1 MEFRTYPSKHGKS
14 YLVILKSHL
23 YSGPIFLR
31 FLSLISLFQTL
42 EFLPYFC
49 NHWNSYLIL
58 KLETLE
64 FWRYLYAHWNS
75 YFILSNVG
83 ILALFLQTMEISS
96 YPSKNWSSGP
106 ILMRIGFLI
115 CPFETLGFWLY
126 FYKHWNYD
134 LMPANIGILAL
145 FYKHWKSDL
154 ILIYWSSGSI
164 GRLTSS
170 FQRLEFSMIV
180 IPALFFQTLEFLSHY
195 STANIEILAPSFET
209 VWIVFFF

>member
-14 YLVILKSHL
+14 YLVILNSHL

-42 EFLPYFC
+42 EFLPYFYK
-49 NHWNSYLIL
+49 HWNSYLIL
-58 KLETLE
+58 RLETSE
-64 FWRYLYAHWNS
+64 FWRYLYTHWNS

-134 LMPANIGILAL
+134 LILM
-145 FYKHWKSDL
+145 
-154 ILIYWSSGSI
+154 YWSSGSI

-195 STANIEILAPSFET
+195 STASVEILAPSFET
-209 VWIVFFF
+209 VWIVFISFCFS

>member
-14 YLVILKSHL
+14 YLVILNSHL

-42 EFLPYFC
+42 EFLPYFYK
-49 NHWNSYLIL
+49 HWNSYLIL
-58 KLETLE
+58 RLETLE
-64 FWRYLYAHWNS
+64 FWRYLYTHWNS

-83 ILALFLQTMEISS
+83 ILALFLQTVEISS

-126 FYKHWNYD
+126 FYKHWNYIV
-134 LMPANIGILAL
+134 LFFINIA
-145 FYKHWKSDL
+145 
-154 ILIYWSSGSI
+154 
-164 GRLTSS
+164 
-170 FQRLEFSMIV
+170 
-180 IPALFFQTLEFLSHY
+180 IPVLSFQTLELWPYFLYTLVVWSY
-195 STANIEILAPSFET
+195 SSKDWGSGPISLSTGIMILSLQTLEL
-209 VWIVFFF
+209 